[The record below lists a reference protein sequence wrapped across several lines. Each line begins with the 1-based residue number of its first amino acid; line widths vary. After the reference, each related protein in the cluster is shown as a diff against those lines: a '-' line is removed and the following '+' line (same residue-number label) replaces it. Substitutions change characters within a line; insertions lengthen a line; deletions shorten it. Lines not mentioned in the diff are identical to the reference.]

1 MPDIAEEIQAIKDL
15 KSQMKL
21 ELGDL
26 PEQRALLEEK
36 MRDIMDPFIVRI
48 QEHEDNIR
56 NITLMN
62 ETSYKGDDGSK
73 VTFRKEHVR
82 TSWDTKAL
90 EGYAAAGNDAILQFK
105 KETVVPASVSIS
117 IAEVDQ

>member
-1 MPDIAEEIQAIKDL
+1 MQDIADEIQSIREL
-15 KSQMKL
+15 KFRMMM
-21 ELGDL
+21 ELGNL
-26 PEQRALLEEK
+26 PDEREQLENK
-36 MRDIMDPFIVRI
+36 MREIMDPFMIQI

-73 VTFRKEHVR
+73 VTYRKEHVR

-90 EGYAAAGNDAILQFK
+90 EGYAAAGHDEILQFR
-105 KETVVPASVSIS
+105 KEKVVKPNVSIS
-117 IAEVDQ
+117 IAEVE

>member
-1 MPDIAEEIQAIKDL
+1 MSEMIEEIQAIKEL
-15 KSQMKL
+15 KLQMKL

-90 EGYAAAGNDAILQFK
+90 EGYAAAGHDEILQFR
-105 KETVVPASVSIS
+105 KEKVVKPNVSIS
-117 IAEVDQ
+117 IAEVE